1 MSLLRALASI
11 AAIVLAMATVG
22 IFLAIAGV
30 DPLVIYGRMAQGA
43 VGDAYSLSA
52 AITKTVPVL
61 LPALG
66 IAVALRAGLWN
77 IGAEG
82 QIYMGAAAATAV
94 AVFGPPLPFP
104 LSILVALIAGGLAGA
119 LWASIPGLL
128 RAFRGVNEVITSLMM
143 VYIAVQFANYLLE
156 GPWGIPGATFPASP
170 PANEAFRL
178 PALPGSLLNAG
189 VVVAIVALL
198 TTIFIF
204 DYSVLGLRL
213 KAVGGNSRAA
223 QHMGVDVKRMIV
235 SAMMISGAF
244 AGVAGAVEVIGVRG
258 TFIEGFSPG
267 YGFAA
272 IAVALLGQ
280 LNPFGIVAA
289 ALLFGVLDAGGAGL
303 VAASQGL
310 PYSIVQ
316 TTEGLAV
323 VYVLIALGL
332 IGLYERRREARA
344 ALETTRAASVAAE
357 AAS

>member
-1 MSLLRALASI
+1 
-11 AAIVLAMATVG
+11 
-22 IFLAIAGV
+22 
-30 DPLVIYGRMAQGA
+30 
-43 VGDAYSLSA
+43 
-52 AITKTVPVL
+52 
-61 LPALG
+61 
-66 IAVALRAGLWN
+66 
-77 IGAEG
+77 
-82 QIYMGAAAATAV
+82 
-94 AVFGPPLPFP
+94 VFGPPLPFP

-170 PANEAFRL
+170 PVNEAFRL